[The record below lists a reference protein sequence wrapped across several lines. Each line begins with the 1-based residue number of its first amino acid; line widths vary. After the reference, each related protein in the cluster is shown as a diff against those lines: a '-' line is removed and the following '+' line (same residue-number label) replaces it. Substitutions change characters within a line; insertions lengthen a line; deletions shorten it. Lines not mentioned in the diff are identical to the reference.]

1 MVPEQVWDWH
11 FLFIPV
17 CVFCLFSVFPCLVL
31 IWFFLWLPEEELSL
45 LYLLHRENGD
55 SSILMKDI
63 CELDQNTKEFVKKKI
78 LWDVFLA
85 GLPSEEVMDDMTHIE
100 SVTWKAVVKDYWT
113 LLTPLIFSDNP
124 KRPGDDDPLPPSN
137 LVRNVMDMNA
147 GYGDFNAALLLAGK
161 PVWVMNVIPTTVANT
176 LPIVYDRGLVG
187 IMHDWLVPH
196 SSFCCCIIKIS
207 IFLHSR
213 IEIAS

>member
-1 MVPEQVWDWH
+1 M
-11 FLFIPV
+11 FIPV
-17 CVFCLFSVFPCLVL
+17 CVFCFLFVFCLPPCLVL
-31 IWFFLWLPEEELSL
+31 IWFFLWLPEEELTL
-45 LYLLHRENGD
+45 QFLLHRENGNF
-55 SSILMKDI
+55 SILMKDI

-85 GLPSEEVMDDMTHIE
+85 GLASEEVMDDMTHIE
-100 SVTWKAVVKDYWT
+100 SITWKAVVKDYWT

-187 IMHDWLVPH
+187 IMHDWSVPH
-196 SSFCCCIIKIS
+196 SSFCYCIIEIS

-213 IEIAS
+213 REITS

>member
-1 MVPEQVWDWH
+1 
-11 FLFIPV
+11 
-17 CVFCLFSVFPCLVL
+17 
-31 IWFFLWLPEEELSL
+31 
-45 LYLLHRENGD
+45 
-55 SSILMKDI
+55 MKDI
-63 CELDQNTKEFVKKKI
+63 CELDQNTKEFVKEKI

-85 GLPSEEVMDDMTHIE
+85 GLASEEVMDDMTHIE
-100 SVTWKAVVKDYWT
+100 SITWKAVVKDYWT

-176 LPIVYDRGLVG
+176 LAIVYDRGLVG
-187 IMHDWLVPH
+187 IMHDWSVPH
-196 SSFCCCIIKIS
+196 SSFCCCIIEIS

-213 IEIAS
+213 REITF

>member
-1 MVPEQVWDWH
+1 MC
-11 FLFIPV
+11 FLFFV
-17 CVFCLFSVFPCLVL
+17 CFLSSLV
-31 IWFFLWLPEEELSL
+31 WFFLWLPGEELTL
-45 LYLLHRENGD
+45 LFLLHRENGD
-55 SSILMKDI
+55 FSILMKDI
-63 CELDQNTKEFVKKKI
+63 CELDQNTKEFVKEKI

-85 GLPSEEVMDDMTHIE
+85 GLASEEVMDDMTHIE
-100 SVTWKAVVKDYWT
+100 SITWKAVVKDYWT

-176 LPIVYDRGLVG
+176 LAIVYDRGLVG
-187 IMHDWLVPH
+187 IMHDWSVPH
-196 SSFCCCIIKIS
+196 SSFCCCIIEIS

-213 IEIAS
+213 REITF

>member
-1 MVPEQVWDWH
+1 ME
-11 FLFIPV
+11 
-17 CVFCLFSVFPCLVL
+17 
-31 IWFFLWLPEEELSL
+31 
-45 LYLLHRENGD
+45 
-55 SSILMKDI
+55 DI
-63 CELDQNTKEFVKKKI
+63 CELDQNFTKEFVKKKI

-85 GLPSEEVMDDMTHIE
+85 GLASEEVMDDMTHIE
-100 SVTWKAVVKDYWT
+100 SITWKAVVKDYWT

-187 IMHDWLVPH
+187 IMHDWSVPH
-196 SSFCCCIIKIS
+196 SSFCCCIIEIS
-207 IFLHSR
+207 IFLHIR
-213 IEIAS
+213 REITS

>member
-1 MVPEQVWDWH
+1 V
-11 FLFIPV
+11 
-17 CVFCLFSVFPCLVL
+17 S
-31 IWFFLWLPEEELSL
+31 
-45 LYLLHRENGD
+45 
-55 SSILMKDI
+55 
-63 CELDQNTKEFVKKKI
+63 
-78 LWDVFLA
+78 LA
-85 GLPSEEVMDDMTHIE
+85 GLASEEVMDDMTHIE
-100 SVTWKAVVKDYWT
+100 SITWKAVVKDYWT

-187 IMHDWLVPH
+187 IMHDWSVPH
-196 SSFCCCIIKIS
+196 SSFCCCIIEIS
-207 IFLHSR
+207 FCTVEEKLPPRFLHNHGSQTCLSQKTASDFAPGVKHFQHIQGR
-213 IEIAS
+213 TIWCTVLICCHLNSIELGPVVLLDCSLK

>member
-1 MVPEQVWDWH
+1 MVFV
-11 FLFIPV
+11 
-17 CVFCLFSVFPCLVL
+17 
-31 IWFFLWLPEEELSL
+31 WFFLWLPEEELTL
-45 LYLLHRENGD
+45 LFLLHRENGD

-85 GLPSEEVMDDMTHIE
+85 GLASEEVMDDMTHIE

-161 PVWVMNVIPTTVANT
+161 PVWVMNVIPTTVTNT
-176 LPIVYDRGLVG
+176 LPIVYDRGLIG
-187 IMHDWLVPH
+187 IMHDW
-196 SSFCCCIIKIS
+196 
-207 IFLHSR
+207 
-213 IEIAS
+213 

>member
-1 MVPEQVWDWH
+1 
-11 FLFIPV
+11 
-17 CVFCLFSVFPCLVL
+17 
-31 IWFFLWLPEEELSL
+31 
-45 LYLLHRENGD
+45 
-55 SSILMKDI
+55 
-63 CELDQNTKEFVKKKI
+63 
-78 LWDVFLA
+78 
-85 GLPSEEVMDDMTHIE
+85 MDDMTHIE
-100 SVTWKAVVKDYWT
+100 PITWKAVVKDYWT

-161 PVWVMNVIPTTVANT
+161 PVWVMNVIPNTVANT

-187 IMHDWLVPH
+187 IMHDWSVPH
-196 SSFCCCIIKIS
+196 SSFCCCIIEIS

-213 IEIAS
+213 REITS